1 MKNQPKYSA
10 EDLLATRQSL
20 LNRLK
25 NWQDDTGWR
34 LFFDTYWR
42 LIYGLARKVG
52 LSDSEA
58 QDVVQDTVIAVADQM
73 PHFNYDPAVGSFRGW
88 LMLITRR
95 KVANHLRK
103 KMYKRD
109 GITMPREEPLNTDLL
124 DNHPALK
131 GEHWEEAWN
140 KAWEKQVFDDALEK
154 VVKQVSPGQYQM
166 FFLHV
171 LKGLSARET
180 ARRLEASLPAVY
192 FAKYKITSLL
202 RKEIAAMEG

>member
-1 MKNQPKYSA
+1 MKHKPKNA
-10 EDLLATRQSL
+10 GEDLLATRQSL

-25 NWQDDTGWR
+25 DWQDHTGWK

-42 LIYGLARKVG
+42 LIYGMARKIG

-58 QDVVQDTVIAVADQM
+58 QDVVQETVIAVADQM
-73 PHFNYDPAVGSFRGW
+73 PQFNYDPAVGSFRSW

-95 KVANHLRK
+95 KVANHLRQ
-103 KMYKRD
+103 KMYMREGKA
-109 GITMPREEPLNTDLL
+109 MPREEPMNTDLVE
-124 DNHPALK
+124 NHPSLK
-131 GEHWEEAWN
+131 GEQWEDAWN

-154 VVKQVSPGQYQM
+154 VKKQVNPGQYQM

-171 LKGLSARET
+171 LKGLSVRET

-192 FAKYKITSLL
+192 FAKYKITALL
-202 RKEIAAMEG
+202 RKAIAAMEG